1 MFRCGKCGV
10 SKQRGSL
17 VVLETRPK
25 VYTETRWER
34 GREITETLGQGE
46 EIVREERWCE
56 ECIERSKRA
65 KLPVSAIITAALMIG
80 NV

>member
-1 MFRCGKCGV
+1 MFRCGKCGE
-10 SKQRGSL
+10 SKQRGDL

-34 GREITETLGQGE
+34 GREITETLGQGT

-56 ECIERSKRA
+56 DCIGPYERPTRIA
-65 KLPVSAIITAALMIG
+65 VAARLHG
-80 NV
+80 R